1 MKTDNSLLE
10 KMLSDDNLNQAY
22 LRVYRNKGAEG
33 IDGMKYTDLKEYLKA
48 HGEEIKEQIRTKTY
62 KPQPV
67 RRVEIPK
74 DNGGVRELGIPTV
87 LDRFVQQAITQVL
100 TPIYEPIFSDNSY
113 GFRPNRCCEMAN
125 IKALECMNDGYH
137 VSVNVKV
144 TKNVDLKI
152 TKNGNINKLVTFFVV
167 SL

>member
-87 LDRFVQQAITQVL
+87 LDRFVQQAITQV
-100 TPIYEPIFSDNSY
+100 
-113 GFRPNRCCEMAN
+113 
-125 IKALECMNDGYH
+125 
-137 VSVNVKV
+137 
-144 TKNVDLKI
+144 
-152 TKNGNINKLVTFFVV
+152 
-167 SL
+167 